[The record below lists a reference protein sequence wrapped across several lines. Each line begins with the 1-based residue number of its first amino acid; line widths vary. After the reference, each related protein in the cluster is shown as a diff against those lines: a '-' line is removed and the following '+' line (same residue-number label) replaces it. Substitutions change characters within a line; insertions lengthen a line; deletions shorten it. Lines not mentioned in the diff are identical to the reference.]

1 VRPLDCRATGLFGL
15 AAVLLITTV
24 AIGETPMPKDIYPDS
39 GYRLPLPKRDGL
51 DEAGQKVFDR
61 YSDPKGGTLAGLRGP
76 GGIRLH
82 SPKLAAVSTGLNRYL
97 RFESGLGGRV
107 RELAILITAREHD
120 SDFEWFQHEKEAL
133 KEGVP
138 QAAIDV
144 VKHRRPTDGLDE
156 KDAVIIQLGREMFGR
171 HKVSSETFAKVRKIF
186 GDRGTVDLVS
196 LMGDYAGTAALLTA
210 FDAQLPEGTP
220 PLLPK

>member
-1 VRPLDCRATGLFGL
+1 MSA
-15 AAVLLITTV
+15 
-24 AIGETPMPKDIYPDS
+24 PKDIYPDS
-39 GYRLPLPKRDGL
+39 GNRLPLPKREGL
-51 DEAGQKVFDR
+51 DEDGKKVFDR
-61 YSDPKGGTLAGLRGP
+61 YADPKGGTLAGLRGP

-82 SPKLAAVSTGLNRYL
+82 SSKLATISTLLNRYL

-107 RELAILITAREHD
+107 REIAILTTARECD

-138 QAAIDV
+138 QAAVDAI
-144 VKHRRPTDGLDE
+144 KHRRATDGLDE
-156 KDAVIIQLGREMFGR
+156 RDAAIIQLGREMFGK
-171 HKVSSETFAKVRKIF
+171 HKVSSETFARIHKMF

-210 FDAQLPEGTP
+210 FDAQLPDGTP